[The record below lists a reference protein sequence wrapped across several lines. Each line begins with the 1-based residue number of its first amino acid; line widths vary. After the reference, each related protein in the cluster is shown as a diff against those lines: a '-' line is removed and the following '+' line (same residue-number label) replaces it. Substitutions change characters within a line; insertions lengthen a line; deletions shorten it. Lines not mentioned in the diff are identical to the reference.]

1 MSGRS
6 DWRRLRR
13 LWRGTSSR
21 TAGFQH
27 VLAVLA
33 CISTVCLDGPSA
45 NTQRNAPAEPSIDL
59 VVIDVAV
66 TDRKGV
72 PVLDL
77 TAGDFRIREDGDD
90 VAIKTFE
97 AVRATSDGDRETG
110 RTVALLLDDAGVPPL
125 GTTTIQQ
132 LAKAVLSQTRVGDEI
147 SVVRLHG
154 RGDEAYGDA
163 IEALD
168 RINAYRAGLAPFSPV
183 DAQIDTVRQIAAMS
197 RQLATTEGRRKALV
211 CIGIQIVCD
220 VPEPNFEARPTL
232 VVAWREA
239 VAAAARANVAVYAII
254 PGRVRIRGGGI
265 ADATGGLTYGSLSD
279 FREPI
284 EAVWNDSGAHYLLG
298 YWPGPKRRVVHS
310 ISVSV
315 NRPQVRVRARRQRGE

>member
-1 MSGRS
+1 MLVALTG
-6 DWRRLRR
+6 
-13 LWRGTSSR
+13 
-21 TAGFQH
+21 A
-27 VLAVLA
+27 
-33 CISTVCLDGPSA
+33 STVCVVGA
-45 NTQRNAPAEPSIDL
+45 TAGAQRGAPAQPSIDL

-77 TAGDFRIREDGDD
+77 AAGDFRIKEDGEA

-97 AVRATSDGDRETG
+97 AVRATSDGDRDTG
-110 RTVALLLDDAGVPPL
+110 RTVALLLDDVGVPPL

-132 LAKAVLSQTRVGDEI
+132 LAKAVLSQTREGDEI

-154 RGDEAYGDA
+154 RGDEAYGDT
-163 IEALD
+163 IVALD

-183 DAQIDTVRQIAAMS
+183 NAQVEALRQITAMS
-197 RQLATTEGRRKALV
+197 RQLAITEGRRKALV

-220 VPEPNFEARPTL
+220 VTEPGFDARPSL
-232 VVAWREA
+232 AAAWREA
-239 VAAAARANVAVYAII
+239 VATAAQANVAVYAII
-254 PGRVRIRGGGI
+254 PGRVGIRGGGI
-265 ADATGGLTYGSLSD
+265 AEATGGLTYGSLSD

-284 EAVWNDSGAHYLLG
+284 EALWNDSGAHYLLG
-298 YWPGPKRRVVHS
+298 YWPGPKRRSVHS

>member
-1 MSGRS
+1 
-6 DWRRLRR
+6 
-13 LWRGTSSR
+13 
-21 TAGFQH
+21 
-27 VLAVLA
+27 VVLA
-33 CISTVCLDGPSA
+33 CVSA
-45 NTQRNAPAEPSIDL
+45 VYLVDETAGAQRNAPAEPSIDL

-77 TAGDFRIREDGDD
+77 KAEEFRVKEDGED

-97 AVRATSDGDRETG
+97 AVRATTDGDRENG
-110 RTVALLLDDAGVPPL
+110 RTVALLLDDVGVPPL
-125 GTTTIQQ
+125 GTTAIQQ
-132 LAKAVLSQTRVGDEI
+132 LAKAVLSQTREGDEI

-154 RGDEAYGDA
+154 RGDEPYGDA

-183 DAQIDTVRQIAAMS
+183 DAQIEALRQIAAIS
-197 RQLATTEGRRKALV
+197 RQLTITEGRRKALV
-211 CIGIQIVCD
+211 CIGMQIVCD
-220 VPEPNFEARPTL
+220 VPQPGFDARPTL
-232 VVAWREA
+232 VTAWREA
-239 VAAAARANVAVYAII
+239 MSVAARANVAVYAII

-265 ADATGGLTYGSLSD
+265 ADATGGMTYGSFSE

-284 EAVWNDSGAHYLLG
+284 EMVWNDSGAHYLLG
-298 YWPGPKRRVVHS
+298 YWPGAKRRSVHS